1 MKAIIVNYRL
11 SNKNRKW
18 NQVILKVEGINS
30 REEAKAL
37 LGKKVILK
45 HNGKIKVG
53 KITRLHG
60 NKGKVIARFKKGIS
74 PYFLLK
80 EVEIV

>member
-18 NQVILKVEGINS
+18 NQVILKVDGINS
-30 REEAKAL
+30 REEAKKL
-37 LGKKVILK
+37 IGKKVILRYK
-45 HNGKIKVG
+45 NKVKVG
-53 KITRLHG
+53 KITRAHG
-60 NKGKVIARFKKGIS
+60 NKGKVIAKFKRGIA
-74 PYFLLK
+74 PVFLLK